1 MSGSQVRRKFID
13 YFASKDH
20 TVIRSSSL
28 VPSADPTLLFVNAG
42 MVPFKDVFTGA
53 EKRPY
58 KRATSSQKCLR
69 VSGKHNDLEMVG
81 RTARHHT
88 FFEMLGNFS
97 FGDYFKERA
106 IEYAWEFMTQVVNLP
121 EEKLYATVYTDDDE
135 AATIWEK
142 NIGLPPARVQRFGDK
157 DNFWSMGETG
167 PCGPCSEIHI
177 DRGERYKC
185 GNPDCGI
192 DCECDRFIELW
203 NLVFMQYDRDAKGKK
218 TQLPNPSIDTGMGL
232 ERLVAVMQGKET
244 NFETDLILPVIRHM
258 ERLTDS
264 EYLKDPA
271 TDVSFRV
278 IGDHARAATFLIAD
292 GVHPSNEGR
301 GYVLRRVL
309 RRALRHGRML
319 GVEEPFAHRL
329 TDTVIEIM
337 KDAYPELKDYA
348 NVIRGVTLAEEES
361 FSVTL
366 AYGMNLLAET
376 IDSAKA
382 KGASSISGEDAF
394 KLYDTYGFP
403 MDLAT
408 EIVEDAGMTIDMA
421 GFNEQMTAQKEK
433 ARKSWKGAG
442 SDTISPVYAE
452 AAKDVPDTVFTGYES
467 PVSQTK
473 VLAIIKNDE
482 IVKSATEGD
491 EVEILLEKTP
501 FYAESGGQ
509 VSDRGV
515 LSNESFRAVVSH
527 VSKHKGNHWFHKA
540 KIEIG
545 SVETG
550 DHVVAKI
557 DEDRRQDIRRNHSA
571 THLLHA
577 ALRQALGGHVKQ
589 AGSLVEDGRLRFDY
603 THFTAPGKSEIT
615 RIERITNE
623 KIMENLKVV
632 TEEKDIEEATKDGA
646 MALFGEKYGDR
657 VRVVTMGD
665 FSVELCGGTHAN
677 SSGDIGLFKIIS
689 EGGVAAG
696 VRRIEAVTGRG
707 ALDF

>member
-1 MSGSQVRRKFID
+1 M
-13 YFASKDH
+13 
-20 TVIRSSSL
+20 
-28 VPSADPTLLFVNAG
+28 
-42 MVPFKDVFTGA
+42 
-53 EKRPY
+53 
-58 KRATSSQKCLR
+58 
-69 VSGKHNDLEMVG
+69 
-81 RTARHHT
+81 
-88 FFEMLGNFS
+88 
-97 FGDYFKERA
+97 
-106 IEYAWEFMTQVVNLP
+106 
-121 EEKLYATVYTDDDE
+121 
-135 AATIWEK
+135 
-142 NIGLPPARVQRFGDK
+142 
-157 DNFWSMGETG
+157 
-167 PCGPCSEIHI
+167 
-177 DRGERYKC
+177 
-185 GNPDCGI
+185 
-192 DCECDRFIELW
+192 
-203 NLVFMQYDRDAKGKK
+203 
-218 TQLPNPSIDTGMGL
+218 
-232 ERLVAVMQGKET
+232 
-244 NFETDLILPVIRHM
+244 
-258 ERLTDS
+258 
-264 EYLKDPA
+264 
-271 TDVSFRV
+271 
-278 IGDHARAATFLIAD
+278 
-292 GVHPSNEGR
+292 
-301 GYVLRRVL
+301 
-309 RRALRHGRML
+309 
-319 GVEEPFAHRL
+319 
-329 TDTVIEIM
+329 
-337 KDAYPELKDYA
+337 
-348 NVIRGVTLAEEES
+348 TLAH
-361 FSVTL
+361 
-366 AYGMNLLAET
+366 GMNLLAET

-442 SDTISPVYAE
+442 PDTVSPVYAE
-452 AAKDVPDTVFTGYES
+452 AAKGVPDTVFTGYES

-482 IVKSATEGD
+482 IVKSATEGY

-550 DHVVAKI
+550 DEVTAKI

-603 THFTAPGKSEIT
+603 THFTAPGKSEIA
-615 RIERITNE
+615 RIERMTNE
-623 KIMENLKVV
+623 KIMENLNIV
-632 TEEKDIEEATKDGA
+632 TEEKDIEEATKAGA

-665 FSVELCGGTHAN
+665 FSVELCGGTHTN

-707 ALDF
+707 ALDFVRELENERFAVGDALKSPAVDLPEKVGKLVDKTRELEKEVKRLKEKMTNMSSEVETFVTATKQIGDVTVTTYDLQNEDMEFIRGFIDNQRNEKKSSVVVAGSKQDGKALLAVGVTKDITEKIQAGKIIKEVAAMVGGGGGGRPDFAQAGGKSPEKLKEALQAVPSVIEKLLKN